1 MGAGALV
8 PNAERLMVRVIY
20 QNEVAECG
28 YACLAMVLS
37 HLGRA
42 TEVRELSSYKPISA
56 NGLSLMDLYDVATD
70 FGLAVQAYRFDP
82 NDLSQVKKG
91 SLMHFGGSHFV
102 VFEKASHGYVRVL
115 DPASGRRRISMDTFR
130 SAVSGFLLE
139 FAPTPQMP
147 RIRAKS
153 RVPAALKRVRAL
165 NPDLTALIAKV
176 LFVALGSQFAI
187 LAAPYF
193 GNLVLDYVVAA
204 DNRNLLNVLIM
215 TFASI
220 FVLGALSEFVQK
232 YLTELLYNVTQINM
246 TEGLIGHLLRNPMS
260 WFEKRHVGD
269 VFARVK
275 AQDEISVFATR
286 SAISLHIDLAV
297 GALALVLMFIQS
309 RQLAV
314 VALVV
319 FAVYVAVAL
328 SMFAAMRDNHALV
341 LETSARCDD
350 SLIETIRAASLLKL
364 AQGETRR
371 TAIYMTVYKA
381 YAAALLKSSRLT
393 CTRDGMLKLVNYA
406 DTIIITYLAARLML
420 GGKVS
425 VGVFYSFLI
434 YKSLM
439 SERFASA
446 INAMFQYFM
455 LSVPTAR
462 VDDIAENEN
471 ERYTPLADAQ
481 RATEVRHFERIDV
494 RDVTF
499 SYGISDQPVLKN
511 ASFEVRRG
519 DKIVITGP
527 SGSGKST
534 LFKLLSA
541 AEPLQEGHIALNDIA
556 WPNLAVDEIRRHQAH
571 MRQGDIILHGSIAD
585 NITLFTGQ
593 ANEERIH
600 KLLDDVGLLPDIMRL
615 PMRTRTVISDT
626 IANISAGQRQRLLLA
641 RALYQNRELL
651 LLDEPTSNLD
661 PASVKHIAGLLRNLD
676 RTVVVITHDMSLAS
690 AFDTRYRFEDG
701 GLVREGQAPV
711 VATPEE
717 EAHA

>member
-1 MGAGALV
+1 M
-8 PNAERLMVRVIY
+8 NVRVIY

-42 TEVRELSSYKPISA
+42 TEVRELSACKPISA
-56 NGLSLMDLYDVATD
+56 NGLSLMDLYDVAVD
-70 FGLAVQAYRFDP
+70 YGLAVQAYRFDP
-82 NDLSQVKKG
+82 SHLSEVKKG
-91 SLMHFGGSHFV
+91 SILHFGGAHFV
-102 VFEKASHGYVRVL
+102 VFEKVSRGYISIL
-115 DPASGRRRISMDTFR
+115 DPATGRRRVSMDTFR
-130 SAVSGFLLE
+130 SAISGFLLE
-139 FAPTPQMP
+139 FSPTPEMP

-153 RVPAALKRVRAL
+153 RVPAALKRVRAFSPQL
-165 NPDLTALIAKV
+165 KRQTAKV

-187 LAAPYF
+187 LSLPYF
-193 GNLVLDYVVAA
+193 GNLTLDYVVAA

-215 TFASI
+215 SFASI
-220 FVLGALSEFVQK
+220 FLLGALSEYVQK
-232 YLTELLYNVTQINM
+232 YLTELLYTLTQINS
-246 TEGLIGHLLRNPMS
+246 TEGVVRHLLRNPMS

-275 AQDEISVFATR
+275 AQDEISAYATR
-286 SAISLHIDLAV
+286 SAITLHIDLAV
-297 GALALVLMFIQS
+297 GVLALVLMLIQS
-309 RQLAV
+309 AQLTFIALAV
-314 VALVV
+314 FAL
-319 FAVYVAVAL
+319 YVLIAL
-328 SMFAAMRDNHALV
+328 SMFPAMRDTHALV

-371 TAIYMTVYKA
+371 TAIHMTLFKA
-381 YAAALLKSSRLT
+381 YASAMLQSSRLA
-393 CTRDGMLKLVNYA
+393 CRRDGFLKLVNYA
-406 DTIIITYLAARLML
+406 DTLVITWMAARLML
-420 GGKVS
+420 GGKIS

-439 SERFASA
+439 SERLASA
-446 INAMFQYFM
+446 IGAMFQYFM

-462 VDDIAENEN
+462 VDDIVECEN
-471 ERYTPLADAQ
+471 ERYTPLPDTQ
-481 RATEVRHFERIDV
+481 RATEVRQFDCIDV
-494 RDVTF
+494 RNVSF
-499 SYGISDQPVLKN
+499 SYGISDQPVLRD
-511 ASFEVRRG
+511 ASFRINKG

-541 AEPLQEGHIALNDIA
+541 AEPLQHGQIVLNGIA

-585 NITLFTGQ
+585 NITLFAGQ
-593 ANEERIH
+593 TDEDRVHAI
-600 KLLDDVGLLPDIMRL
+600 LDDVGLLPDVMRL

-641 RALYQNRELL
+641 RALYQQREVL

-661 PASVKHIAGLLRNLD
+661 PVSVQHIATLLRNLD

-690 AFDTRYRFEDG
+690 WFDIRYRFEDG
-701 GLVREGQAPV
+701 ALVREDAGA
-711 VATPEE
+711 ER
-717 EAHA
+717 EAAYA

>member
-1 MGAGALV
+1 M
-8 PNAERLMVRVIY
+8 RVIY

-42 TEVRELSSYKPISA
+42 TEVRELSAYKPISA
-56 NGLSLMDLYDVATD
+56 NGLSLMDLYDVAID
-70 FGLAVQAYRFDP
+70 FGLAVQAYRFDAS
-82 NDLSQVKKG
+82 DLSAVKKG
-91 SLMHFGGSHFV
+91 SILHFGGAHFV
-102 VFEKASHGYVRVL
+102 VFEKAGHGYVRVI
-115 DPASGRRRISMDTFR
+115 DPATGRRRVSMDTFR

-153 RVPAALKRVRAL
+153 RVPAALKRVRTLSPQMKAQ
-165 NPDLTALIAKV
+165 ISKIV
-176 LFVALGSQFAI
+176 FVALGSQFAI

-204 DNRNLLNVLIM
+204 DNRTLLDVLVV

-220 FVLGALSEFVQK
+220 FMLGALSEYVQK
-232 YLTELLYNVTQINM
+232 YLTEMLYNVTQTNS
-246 TEGLIGHLLRNPMS
+246 TEGLLGHLLRNPMP

-275 AQDEISVFATR
+275 AQDEISAFTTR
-286 SAISLHIDLAV
+286 TTVALIIDLTV
-297 GALALVLMFIQS
+297 GALALVLMLIQS
-309 RQLAV
+309 RQLAC
-314 VALVV
+314 VALLI
-319 FAVYVAVAL
+319 FALYVALAL

-371 TAIYMTVYKA
+371 TALYMVLYKA
-381 YAAALLKSSRLT
+381 YAAALLQSSRLA
-393 CTRDGMLKLVNYA
+393 CTRDGLLKLVTYA
-406 DTIIITYLAARLML
+406 DTIVITWLAARLML

-439 SERFASA
+439 SERLASG

-462 VDDIAENEN
+462 VDDIVQSEN
-471 ERYTPLADAQ
+471 ERYTPLADTQ
-481 RATEVRHFERIDV
+481 RATEVRSFEQIDV

-499 SYGISDQPVLKN
+499 SYGISDEPVLKN
-511 ASFEVRRG
+511 ASFCIRRG
-519 DKIVITGP
+519 DKIAITGP

-541 AEPLQEGHIALNDIA
+541 AEPLQHGHIALNGIA
-556 WPNLAVDEIRRHQAH
+556 WPNLTVDEIRRHQAH

-585 NITLFTGQ
+585 NVTLFAAQTD
-593 ANEERIH
+593 EDRIH
-600 KLLDDVGLLPDIMRL
+600 KLLADVGLLDDIMRL

-641 RALYQNRELL
+641 RALYQQRELL

-661 PASVKHIAGLLRNLD
+661 PASVQRIASLLRNLD
-676 RTVVVITHDMSLAS
+676 KTVVVITHDMSLAS
-690 AFDTRYRFEDG
+690 VFETRYRFDAGALLPE
-701 GLVREGQAPV
+701 RK
-711 VATPEE
+711 ATS
-717 EAHA
+717 HAVPDEPLHV